1 MDAETLR
8 LLITAGTAIVAGLG
22 GAGLTAYIN
31 RRNTTDSLASARAT
45 TDEQWKRT
53 QEREHTTWLRDQ
65 KMEAYTTFMLRA
77 QSIHAEI
84 SAARFEE
91 IPDVDPEELV
101 IDRGKVKIL
110 GSPKVRYAARS
121 LDTCVSEMFEA
132 HMYVRI
138 QYMEGIGDGKATEED
153 EDRIRARRH
162 NRLMEALDG
171 LHAAKVRFSMHLID
185 YVEEVRNDLGT
196 ATPDD
201 HELNASNRALIDP
214 DREIE
219 DEEVDLVP
227 DGELA

>member
-1 MDAETLR
+1 M
-8 LLITAGTAIVAGLG
+8 
-22 GAGLTAYIN
+22 
-31 RRNTTDSLASARAT
+31 DSLASARAT

-53 QEREHTTWLRDQ
+53 QEREHSTWLRDQ

-77 QSIHAEI
+77 QSMHAEI
-84 SAARFEE
+84 SAAGLDE

-101 IDRGKVKIL
+101 IDRGKVKLL
-110 GSPKVRYAARS
+110 GSPEVRNAARS
-121 LDTCVSEMFEA
+121 LESCVAQTFAA
-132 HMYVRI
+132 HMYFRI
-138 QYMEGIGDGKATEED
+138 QDKEDRRATVEADGTATEEE
-153 EDRIRARRH
+153 EDRSRARRH

-171 LHAAKVRFSMHLID
+171 LHAAKMRFSVHLID

-196 ATPDD
+196 ATPND

>member
-8 LLITAGTAIVAGLG
+8 LLITAGTGVVAGLG
-22 GAGLTAYIN
+22 GAGLTSFIN
-31 RRNTTDSLASARAT
+31 RRNTIDSLASARAT
-45 TDEQWKRT
+45 IDEQWKRT
-53 QEREHTTWLRDQ
+53 QEREHSTWLRDQ

-77 QSIHAEI
+77 QSMHAEI
-84 SAARFEE
+84 SAVGFDE
-91 IPDVDPEELV
+91 IPDVDPDELV
-101 IDRGKVKIL
+101 IDRGKVKLL
-110 GSPKVRYAARS
+110 GSPEVRYAARS
-121 LDTCVSEMFEA
+121 LESSVAETFAA

-138 QYMEGIGDGKATEED
+138 QYKEDRSATEEE
-153 EDRIRARRH
+153 EDRSRARRH
-162 NRLMEALDG
+162 NRLMEALDE
-171 LHAAKVRFSMHLID
+171 LHAAKMRFSVHLID

-196 ATPDD
+196 VTPTD